1 MSALHAY
8 RSPVYNGPGNGL
20 IRHNES
26 RTVTKFDFTF
36 INVNNPIEFKA
47 EANKKIVRQTVMEN
61 HLSTPKKECLASRPK
76 KGDFV
81 RSASRE
87 SIHLGVTANETSPLR
102 ISALR
107 DSYSTPSEA
116 PGTQPP
122 MLLSSTTYRGGLEPE
137 SPGAQPMNSHSV
149 GYDEDALDTFN
160 ESGSDTSS
168 VILSPHRNSHDW
180 SEPSSYDAGL
190 RFPCTLL
197 NFLSAQLK
205 PFISIPQHSK
215 GPIKTVEEMK
225 YYCKQYFGSMGI
237 RRYWLPALMESPHAF
252 MSSFQDTTR
261 VQTDVL
267 RLIHESLDDP
277 MKQASDVTIIAVLHY
292 LVIVAIKSPEQLNCH
307 VKGIKEM
314 VDIRGGLGKLGVNGE
329 LAAILTA

>member
-168 VILSPHRNSHDW
+168 VILSPHRNSHD
-180 SEPSSYDAGL
+180 
-190 RFPCTLL
+190 C
-197 NFLSAQLK
+197 AQLK

-252 MSSFQDTTR
+252 MSSLCVSSTHHDVMIDCIGDSQDTTR